1 MATNATPLAAQT
13 VTVPAALSATAPGI
27 YKLQLAGQVLVC
39 RASTAPLQC
48 KLDAGSFFP
57 IEAGFVIPGP
67 ASGFSAITLQN
78 TTASPIVITLYA
90 GELGINVIPNN
101 YAKVFPTYTKG
112 TDLTGGTQLAAGGVA
127 VFNGRDALNGA
138 AGARKQ
144 ITVQNC
150 DANGNALT
158 VQGDNGVA
166 LALLAAGSPP
176 WTIEDA
182 GSVTLKNNTAGIIT
196 RVIVGEVFYTA

>member
-1 MATNATPLAAQT
+1 MSANSTPLASQT
-13 VTVPAALSATAPGI
+13 IVVPPAVLGSPGI
-27 YKLQLAGQVLVC
+27 YKVQLAGQVLVC
-39 RASTAPLQC
+39 RASTSPLLA

-67 ASGFSAITLQN
+67 VSGFKAITLQN
-78 TTASPIVITLYA
+78 NNASPVVITLYA

-101 YAKVFPTYTKG
+101 YSKIFPTYSKG
-112 TDLTGGTQLAAGGVA
+112 TDLTGATQLAAGAVA
-127 VFNGRDALNGA
+127 VFNGQDANNGA

-150 DANGNALT
+150 DANGNSVT
-158 VQGDNGVA
+158 VLGDNGVA
-166 LALLAAGSPP
+166 LAFLAAGSPP

-182 GSVTLKNNTAGIIT
+182 GSITVKNTSAGVVT
-196 RVIVGEVFYTA
+196 RVIVGEVFYNA